1 MTWGDGVGGAQKR
14 IQEMVNQFEVVA
26 FDGDDTLWHNESL
39 YQAAQQQLVEV
50 LARYADGKTVMAEL
64 YRTEMR
70 NLPSYGYGIKSFAL
84 SMIETA
90 IRLSDGRV
98 TGTEIGQIIDLAQ
111 EMLTSGVQLLDHVEE
126 VVQTL
131 ADSYP
136 LMLITKGDLRDQRA
150 KLAESGL
157 ASAFRYVEVVTEKDA
172 GVYRR
177 LLKRLGIR
185 PEGFIM
191 VGNSLR
197 SDVLPVVE
205 LGGRAVYVPYHV
217 TWEHEQVTGA
227 HAEHDGYYE
236 LEDLGQLP
244 GLLRCLDEAA

>member
-1 MTWGDGVGGAQKR
+1 LTRPEESITK
-14 IQEMVNQFEVVA
+14 EMEHRFEMVA

-39 YQAAQQQLVEV
+39 YQAAQRQLVAM
-50 LARYADGKTVMAEL
+50 LAEYADGETVMAEL

-90 IRLSDGRV
+90 VRLSDGRV
-98 TGTEIGQIIDLAQ
+98 SGAEIEGIISLARG
-111 EMLTSGVQLLDHVEE
+111 MLASGVRLLDHVDQVIRALED
-126 VVQTL
+126 V
-131 ADSYP
+131 YP

-157 ASAFRYVEVVTEKDA
+157 AGAFRYVEVVTEKDT

-177 LLKRLGIR
+177 LLKRIGVR
-185 PEGFIM
+185 PERFVM

-205 LGGRAVYVPYHV
+205 LGGQAVYVPYHV
-217 TWEHEQVTGA
+217 TWEHEMVEA
-227 HAEHDGYYE
+227 HAEPDGYYE
-236 LEDLGQLP
+236 LNDLGELP
-244 GLLRCLDEAA
+244 ALLRRLEEDG